1 MALVDVNRLPWAA
14 VVVQVDSSL
23 ADAKRR
29 AASEHLLT
37 ATRQLVGARGLDVTM
52 DEIAEASG
60 VSRRTLFRHFE
71 TRERLI
77 AASFASGM
85 QRYGERLPVYEGG
98 DWRTWLR
105 ATCDAAHR
113 MNASYG
119 PGYWQLTTRTDLPD
133 ELARVERR
141 RRAARRAAMTRIADT
156 LWRAAGRPSATPK
169 PLVVTVGSHLSAHFT
184 AAVVTDVGRGW
195 QAAADEAY
203 RAIVEV
209 LEAAPRR

>member
-1 MALVDVNRLPWAA
+1 MALVDVNRLASTT
-14 VVVQVDSSL
+14 VVVQADSSL

-29 AASEHLLT
+29 AASEHLLA

-85 QRYGERLPVYEGG
+85 QRYGERLPTYDG
-98 DWRTWLR
+98 DDWHAWLR

-156 LWRAAGRPSATPK
+156 LWRAAGHTSATPK
-169 PLVVTVGSHLSAHFT
+169 ALALTVGSHLSAHFT

-195 QAAADEAY
+195 PVAADEAY

-209 LEAAPRR
+209 LDASTPS